1 MICFLL
7 DKISPYF
14 STTKSRTKMG
24 RARSGPEIHVNF
36 VFGSGW
42 VTSPVG
48 RVVSGQENWTHVQ
61 LRAIA
66 VVIVIAAVLVT
77 IMTMMISRTAVNV

>member
-1 MICFLL
+1 VAEMVCFLL

-36 VFGSGW
+36 VFGSG
-42 VTSPVG
+42 
-48 RVVSGQENWTHVQ
+48 
-61 LRAIA
+61 
-66 VVIVIAAVLVT
+66 
-77 IMTMMISRTAVNV
+77 